1 MRWCCQQKR
10 TRPLESNHWKR
21 KTDSRQHR
29 ADPRNLPRQDRK
41 FSIRHKILGKSVK
54 NIRSNTI
61 TERIMALTF
70 QKMMFSISIRA
81 AIPVPCHLRLCR
93 HRPEIAQAIYVT
105 AHFPSFSW
113 DTENHMKCVRMCVC
127 TRMFSLLARFHK
139 TSISRRPGLGLLLS
153 QRWWSPSSQYCD
165 GAYSVYRICEH
176 THAR

>member
-54 NIRSNTI
+54 NIQSNTI
-61 TERIMALTF
+61 TERIMTLTF

-113 DTENHMKCVRMCVC
+113 DTENYMKCVCMCVC
-127 TRMFSLLARFHK
+127 ARASLALWHVFTKRH
-139 TSISRRPGLGLLLS
+139 SRVALVLGYYH
-153 QRWWSPSSQYCD
+153 WSPSSQYCD
-165 GAYSVYRICEH
+165 GAYSVYRICKH